1 MSPEH
6 PGPQPRGGANA
17 LVSFGARLVRS
28 MVVLAV
34 SPRHTR
40 LPESSR
46 LQQARVQPPPT
57 GSEKPVGQGG
67 TSMDLTSL
75 VAFAVGFGESAVRLL
90 MLPFRNLL
98 PRLPVARRPA
108 PVTAIFEGLRV
119 LQPLIARSAQRM
131 QGPLS
136 RFAIVVALTLGV
148 LLLPTPEGL
157 TPQGHRA
164 LALFVFTGSI
174 LALEP
179 VSLPIAA
186 LMVAMAQVA
195 LGIGT
200 TQQGFE
206 PFSRPVVFLI
216 LASLFLAEALRSHK
230 LTRRLALLTIVASGG
245 GIRKLLLGLMSIA
258 AVLSMWVENTATA
271 AVLIPVALTIS
282 KQIPDPKKAR
292 RLLVLL
298 VLGIAYAASL
308 GGMVTI
314 MGAASNAVA
323 SGFLVQIRRWTFVSW
338 FVYGLPSFLLLFPL
352 TFWLLLRM
360 VPIDIPRLDVDPARE
375 EVQKLGPMGPADWE
389 IIWTMIVAAFFW
401 VGGSFIEPALGL
413 PPTMLSAAMVAVG
426 AVAYLAVRQ
435 ILNWE
440 DVKGVSWGIFLIIG
454 AGLSLGEALNRT
466 GATNWFAGIITPLV
480 TGPPLFVSMMIL
492 VYLSALLTNVMNNT
506 TIAAVFV
513 PILINLAQADP
524 TLNPVQLV
532 LPVTLATTFGYS
544 LPSASGRMALIAATG
559 IVNRNEMMRYG
570 IVMTIVSSGVLAVFF
585 YVLALLKWV

>member
-1 MSPEH
+1 MKLDLPMLATFAAGLGQSGIRLLTVPFRH
-6 PGPQPRGGANA
+6 LLSGFSSA
-17 LVSFGARLVRS
+17 AR
-28 MVVLAV
+28 A
-34 SPRHTR
+34 
-40 LPESSR
+40 
-46 LQQARVQPPPT
+46 
-57 GSEKPVGQGG
+57 
-67 TSMDLTSL
+67 
-75 VAFAVGFGESAVRLL
+75 ESAS
-90 MLPFRNLL
+90 
-98 PRLPVARRPA
+98 
-108 PVTAIFEGLRV
+108 AIFQGLRV
-119 LQPLIARSAQRM
+119 LQPLIARGSQGM

-136 RFAIVVALTLGV
+136 RFVLVVGLTLAV

-157 TPQGHRA
+157 TAGGQRA
-164 LALFVFTGSI
+164 LALFVFTASI

-200 TQQGFE
+200 THQVFE

-245 GIRKLLLGLMSIA
+245 GVRNLLLGLMGIA

-282 KQIPDPKKAR
+282 KQIPDPQKAR

-298 VLGIAYAASL
+298 VLGIAYSASL

-338 FVYGLPSFLLLFPL
+338 FLYGLPSFLLIFPL
-352 TFWLLLRM
+352 TFWILLRL
-360 VPIDIPRLDVDPARE
+360 VPVDVRSLDVEPARA
-375 EVQKLGPMGPADWE
+375 EVKKLGPMSSADWE

-413 PPTMLSAAMVAVG
+413 PPTLLSAAMVAVG

-454 AGLSLGEALNRT
+454 AGLSLGEALNRMGT
-466 GATNWFAGIITPLV
+466 TDWFAGIITPLV
-480 TGPPLFVSMMIL
+480 SGPPLFASMLIL

-513 PILINLAQADP
+513 PILISLAQADP
-524 TLNPVQLV
+524 SLNPVQLV

-559 IVNRNEMMRYG
+559 IVNRGEMMRYG
-570 IVMTIVSSGVLAVFF
+570 LVVTLASSGVLAAFF